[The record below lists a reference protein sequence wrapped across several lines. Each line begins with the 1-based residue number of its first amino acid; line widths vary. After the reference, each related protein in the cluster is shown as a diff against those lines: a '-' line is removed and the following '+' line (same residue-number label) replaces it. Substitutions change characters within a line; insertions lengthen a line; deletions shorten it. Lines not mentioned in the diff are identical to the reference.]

1 MLPPTATGS
10 GESDFSTRRFAPAL
24 TVVEALLELLPGTAS
39 SGEVTVAVLVTIV
52 PFGVAA
58 TTFSTKV
65 IVLVPTGTDG
75 LMQFVPVP
83 PTGGEHVHPAPGVT
97 ETNVVPAGVASE
109 REVFD
114 AAFGPA
120 LVTVIVYVMFDPAT
134 TGSGESTFE
143 TERSAVAAT
152 AGSVGGN
159 STPTRVNAKMIQRSD
174 AFTVAP
180 PPRLSVPA
188 PCVVHLVV
196 AGRNLQLP

>member
-10 GESDFSTRRFAPAL
+10 GESDFRTRRFAPAL

-58 TTFSTKV
+58 ATFTTKV
-65 IVLVPTGTDG
+65 IVL
-75 LMQFVPVP
+75 VP

-120 LVTVIVYVMFDPAT
+120 LVTLIVYVMFDPAT

-152 AGSVGGN
+152 AGSVGSN
-159 STPTRVNAKMIQRSD
+159 STPPRVNAKQIQRAD

-180 PPRLSVPA
+180 PPRP
-188 PCVVHLVV
+188 VVV
-196 AGRNLQLP
+196 RR